1 MLNTGKPT
9 IFDVS
14 TGAVAK
20 MNVNQPKT
28 LDSEDNSR
36 SINAVAAIDAGKQNV
51 LGIRVD
57 AVDYDAAVNKILTA
71 AQQQKKLSVSA
82 LAVHG
87 VMTGVLDETH
97 RYRLNRIDLVCP
109 DGQPVRW
116 ALNLLYKTQLPDRVC
131 GPVLML
137 QVCERAAQE
146 GLPIYLYGSRPDVLE
161 SLIKNLTER
170 FPKLI
175 IAGSQPSKFRQVSTQ
190 EKQEIVEQIRSSGAA
205 LTFVGLGCPRQE
217 VWVYEYGEQLGMPAL
232 AVGAAFDFHAGNLSL
247 APELLQKWGLEW
259 FYRLI
264 QEPTR
269 LWKRYVFLNPLYV
282 SLFTLQFFKIVYFD
296 PTKAT
301 PPVEERRYG

>member
-1 MLNTGKPT
+1 MLNAGKQT
-9 IFDVS
+9 IFGVLIKLVS
-14 TGAVAK
+14 FMSADKAT
-20 MNVNQPKT
+20 T
-28 LDSEDNSR
+28 IDSGHGSASNEA
-36 SINAVAAIDAGKQNV
+36 IVTIDAGKQNV
-51 LGIRVD
+51 LGVKVD
-57 AVDYDAAVNKILTA
+57 AVDYEAAVDKIITA

-116 ALNLLYKTQLPDRVC
+116 ALNLLYKTKLPDRVC

-137 QVCERAAQE
+137 KVCQRASQE
-146 GLPIYLYGSRPDVLE
+146 KLPIYLYGSRPDVLKKL
-161 SLIKNLTER
+161 SNKLLSI
-170 FPKLI
+170 FPDLI
-175 IAGSQPSKFRQVSTQ
+175 IAGSQPSKFRQVSAQ
-190 EKQEIVEQIRSSGAA
+190 EKQEIVEEIRSSGAA

-217 VWVYEYGEQLGMPAL
+217 VWVYEYSEQLGMPAL

-247 APELLQKWGLEW
+247 APEILQKWGLEW
-259 FYRLI
+259 FYRLM

-282 SLFTLQFFKIVYFD
+282 SLFTLQLLKIVYFD
-296 PTKAT
+296 PTRVT
-301 PPVEERRYG
+301 PPRQEMRYG